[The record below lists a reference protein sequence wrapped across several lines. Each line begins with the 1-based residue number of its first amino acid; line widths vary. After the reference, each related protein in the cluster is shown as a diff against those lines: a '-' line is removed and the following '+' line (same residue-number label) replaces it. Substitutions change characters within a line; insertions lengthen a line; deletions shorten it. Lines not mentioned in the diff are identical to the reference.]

1 MIKSL
6 HIVMDTR
13 FWGPSGWK
21 LLHLIAQEP
30 MHTERHRKAVSAW
43 FVLLPYVLP
52 CKYCRASLSDYF
64 AAQPLTLHDLDTPAN
79 FGHWMYSI
87 HNRVNEK
94 LREQGLLTAADP
106 TWEEVAERYGK
117 EHAGL
122 CKGSPLLGWDF
133 MTAVAFNTPDAD
145 YVPVPMSD
153 TPATATATADVRTR
167 NRYNLLTRAERIPRL
182 RAWWALI
189 PAILPCAAWRRA
201 WGRAMSAAGDPP
213 LDVGR
218 DAMMRWLWQIEARVC
233 SALRCPTP
241 HTSLTELCSTAEAF
255 ESGCGKARQGKTC
268 RTRKVARRDRIRTQR
283 RQRKQGVL

>member
-1 MIKSL
+1 
-6 HIVMDTR
+6 MDTR

-30 MHTERHRKAVSAW
+30 MQTVRHRKAVSAW
-43 FVLLPYVLP
+43 LVLLPYVLP

-64 AAQPLTLHDLDTPAN
+64 AAEPLTLRDMKHPTTFAI
-79 FGHWMYSI
+79 WMYRI

-94 LREQGLLTAADP
+94 LREQGLNTTPDP
-106 TWEEVAERYGK
+106 AWEEVAERYAE

-133 MTAVAFNTPDAD
+133 MTAVAFNTPGAD

-153 TPATATATADVRTR
+153 TPATLLSGADVRLR
-167 NRYNLLTRAERIPRL
+167 NRYNLLTREERLRYL
-182 RAWWALI
+182 RAWWALT

-201 WGRAMSAAGDPP
+201 WTHAMAAAGDPP
-213 LDVGR
+213 LEAGR

-233 SALRCPTP
+233 SDLRCPTP
-241 HTSLTELCSTAEAF
+241 HASLDELCTTAEAF
-255 ESGCGKARQGKTC
+255 ESGCGAARHGKTC
-268 RTRKVARRDRIRTQR
+268 RTRKAKRRDRIRTQR
-283 RQRKQGVL
+283 RQKRQGVL